1 MFAIWFLGP
10 MFVPGA
16 TAPDENPL
24 KSFVDQSVSTA
35 LIKYFE
41 DKGDPGIQ
49 VNSNPKSVSTLRTN
63 CAILKVKNFARKR
76 NFRRL
81 AIVLRLYYSIFYFH
95 FYFFLNFPSAWT
107 WKNEPML

>member
-1 MFAIWFLGP
+1 M
-10 MFVPGA
+10 PGA

-49 VNSNPKSVSTLRTN
+49 VNSSPKSVSTLRTN
-63 CAILKVKNFARKR
+63 CAILKVKN
-76 NFRRL
+76 
-81 AIVLRLYYSIFYFH
+81 LRGNGISGDWRSFCDFTTLFFIFIS
-95 FYFFLNFPSAWT
+95 FFF
-107 WKNEPML
+107 

>member
-1 MFAIWFLGP
+1 MITMFAISSLGP

-41 DKGDPGIQ
+41 DKGDPGI
-49 VNSNPKSVSTLRTN
+49 
-63 CAILKVKNFARKR
+63 
-76 NFRRL
+76 
-81 AIVLRLYYSIFYFH
+81 
-95 FYFFLNFPSAWT
+95 
-107 WKNEPML
+107 

>member
-1 MFAIWFLGP
+1 MITMFAISFLGP

-49 VNSNPKSVSTLRTN
+49 VNNSPKSVSTLRTN
-63 CAILKVKNFARKR
+63 CAIPSKKLARKR

-81 AIVLRLYYSIFYFH
+81 TIVLRLYYSIFYFH
-95 FYFFLNFPSAWT
+95 FYFF
-107 WKNEPML
+107 

>member
-1 MFAIWFLGP
+1 MITMFAISFLGP

-49 VNSNPKSVSTLRTN
+49 VNSSPKSVSTLRTN
-63 CAILKVKNFARKR
+63 RAILKVKN
-76 NFRRL
+76 
-81 AIVLRLYYSIFYFH
+81 LRGNGISGD
-95 FYFFLNFPSAWT
+95 W
-107 WKNEPML
+107 

>member
-1 MFAIWFLGP
+1 M
-10 MFVPGA
+10 PGA

-49 VNSNPKSVSTLRTN
+49 VNSSPKSVSTLRTN
-63 CAILKVKNFARKR
+63 CAILKVKN
-76 NFRRL
+76 
-81 AIVLRLYYSIFYFH
+81 LRGKGISGDWRSFCDFITLFVIFISIFF
-95 FYFFLNFPSAWT
+95 
-107 WKNEPML
+107 

>member
-1 MFAIWFLGP
+1 MITMFAISFLGP

-49 VNSNPKSVSTLRTN
+49 VNNSPKSVSTLRTN
-63 CAILKVKNFARKR
+63 CPIPSKKLARKR

-81 AIVLRLYYSIFYFH
+81 TIVLRLYYSIFYFH
-95 FYFFLNFPSAWT
+95 FYFF
-107 WKNEPML
+107 

>member
-1 MFAIWFLGP
+1 MFAISSLGP

-49 VNSNPKSVSTLRTN
+49 VNSSPKSVSTLRTN
-63 CAILKVKNFARKR
+63 CAILKVKN
-76 NFRRL
+76 
-81 AIVLRLYYSIFYFH
+81 LRGNGISGDWLYYSIFYFH
-95 FYFFLNFPSAWT
+95 FYFFVNFPSACT
-107 WKNEPML
+107 VEE

>member
-1 MFAIWFLGP
+1 MITMFAISFLGP

-49 VNSNPKSVSTLRTN
+49 VNNSPKSVSTLRTN
-63 CAILKVKNFARKR
+63 CAIPKVKNLRGNGIQEIDDRFAT
-76 NFRRL
+76 L
-81 AIVLRLYYSIFYFH
+81 LLYFLFSFL
-95 FYFFLNFPSAWT
+95 FFLNFPSACT
-107 WKNEPML
+107 VEE

>member
-1 MFAIWFLGP
+1 MFAISFLGP

-49 VNSNPKSVSTLRTN
+49 VNSSPKSVSTLRTN
-63 CAILKVKNFARKR
+63 GAILKVKN
-76 NFRRL
+76 
-81 AIVLRLYYSIFYFH
+81 LRGNGISGDWRSFSDFITLFFNFH
-95 FYFFLNFPSAWT
+95 FYFFLNFPSACT
-107 WKNEPML
+107 VEE